1 MDHRRNAHDAL
12 HALRT
17 DTVLPQRFL
26 VRIQARAAAVDRRHR
41 ERRGFEGDL
50 LDAGVGHH
58 VHAQARA
65 QGLVFLVR
73 DQMGETLVN
82 IGHADDCGRRVHAAE
97 LDRVE
102 LFGGECFDRARE
114 RNTAR
119 GDRRSQRDSA
129 DLSRSNRARRLR

>member
-1 MDHRRNAHDAL
+1 MTSCQDDDPACSSVTAVASINDAIRTIAL

-65 QGLVFLVR
+65 QDLVFLVR
-73 DQMGETLVN
+73 DQVGETVVDV
-82 IGHADDCGRRVHAAE
+82 GHGVDTCNE
-97 LDRVE
+97 L
-102 LFGGECFDRARE
+102 
-114 RNTAR
+114 
-119 GDRRSQRDSA
+119 SIS
-129 DLSRSNRARRLR
+129 SS